1 MKKKLKKHV
10 KFINLVW
17 ISSVALAVFTYF
29 VAIVPQGK
37 VKQQVTAQLADRE
50 MAYSTISKINNK
62 QAQEELNK
70 QMQLWKDDIGQ
81 YVITDDEL
89 AGLTFDISQMA
100 KDTKI
105 DSFSITLNDEY
116 AKQKTTTKYITEK
129 QLKVEFKTDFNK
141 FAAFLNAIERYR
153 PAVVVN
159 EFIIGNTEHDAS
171 ASQVDMILSVF
182 VSKKQGS

>member
-17 ISSVALAVFTYF
+17 ISSVALSVFTYF
-29 VAIVPQGK
+29 VAIAPQSK

-50 MAYSTISKINNK
+50 MAYATISKINNK
-62 QAQEELNK
+62 QAQEDLNNKMK
-70 QMQLWKDDIGQ
+70 QWKDDIKQ
-81 YVITDDEL
+81 YVIAENEL
-89 AGLTFDISQMA
+89 AGLTFDIGQIA

-105 DSFSITLNDEY
+105 DSFSITLNDAY
-116 AKQKTTTKYITEK
+116 LKQKTTTKYITEK

-141 FAAFLNAIERYR
+141 FAAFLNAVERHR
-153 PAVVVN
+153 PAVVIN
-159 EFIIGNTEHDAS
+159 EFTIGNAEHDAS
-171 ASQVDMILSVF
+171 ASQVNMILSVF